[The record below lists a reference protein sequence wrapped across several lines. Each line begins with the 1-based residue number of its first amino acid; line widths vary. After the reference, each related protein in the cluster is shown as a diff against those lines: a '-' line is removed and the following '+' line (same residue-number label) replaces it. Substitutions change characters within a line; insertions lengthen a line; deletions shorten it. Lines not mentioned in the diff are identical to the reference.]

1 MKNTFDVIAETAIV
15 TIECGVAAG
24 MLGIALAGSKLSDLF
39 ARGGVKLVR
48 MAGDKAMRSAWLGD
62 EAKSRVENVMETIND
77 IAP

>member
-1 MKNTFDVIAETAIV
+1 MKNTFDVIAETAVV

-77 IAP
+77 VAL

>member
-1 MKNTFDVIAETAIV
+1 MKDTFDVIAETAIV

-62 EAKSRVENVMETIND
+62 EAKSRVENVMETINNV
-77 IAP
+77 AL

>member
-62 EAKSRVENVMETIND
+62 EAKSRVENVMETINNV
-77 IAP
+77 AP

>member
-1 MKNTFDVIAETAIV
+1 MKDTFDVIAETAVV

-48 MAGDKAMRSAWLGD
+48 RAGDRAMRSSWLGD
-62 EAKSRVENVMETIND
+62 DAKNRLSNIMSDINNV
-77 IAP
+77 AP

>member
-1 MKNTFDVIAETAIV
+1 MKDTFSVISETAIV

-24 MLGIALAGSKLSDLF
+24 MLGIALAGSKLSDLL

-62 EAKSRVENVMETIND
+62 EAKSRVENVMESINNVTL
-77 IAP
+77 

>member
-15 TIECGVAAG
+15 TIEGGVAAG

-62 EAKSRVENVMETIND
+62 EAKSRVENVMETINNV
-77 IAP
+77 AP

>member
-48 MAGDKAMRSAWLGD
+48 MACDKAMRSAWLGD
-62 EAKSRVENVMETIND
+62 EAKSRVENAMEMIND
-77 IAP
+77 VAP

>member
-1 MKNTFDVIAETAIV
+1 MKNTFGVIAETAIV

-62 EAKSRVENVMETIND
+62 
-77 IAP
+77 

>member
-15 TIECGVAAG
+15 TIKCGVAAG

-62 EAKSRVENVMETIND
+62 EAKSRVENVMETINNV
-77 IAP
+77 AP

>member
-1 MKNTFDVIAETAIV
+1 MKDTFDVIAETAIV

-48 MAGDKAMRSAWLGD
+48 MAGDKAMRSSWLGD
-62 EAKSRVENVMETIND
+62 EAKSRVENVMETINNV
-77 IAP
+77 AP

>member
-1 MKNTFDVIAETAIV
+1 MKDTFDVIAETAIV

-48 MAGDKAMRSAWLGD
+48 RAGDRAMRSSWLGD
-62 EAKSRVENVMETIND
+62 DAKSRVENVMETINNV
-77 IAP
+77 AP

>member
-1 MKNTFDVIAETAIV
+1 MKNTFDVISETAIV

-48 MAGDKAMRSAWLGD
+48 MAGDKAMQSAWLGD
-62 EAKSRVENVMETIND
+62 EAKSRVENVMETINNV
-77 IAP
+77 AQ

>member
-24 MLGIALAGSKLSDLF
+24 MLGIALAGSKLSGLF

-62 EAKSRVENVMETIND
+62 EAKSRVENVMETINNV
-77 IAP
+77 AL

>member
-77 IAP
+77 VAP

>member
-24 MLGIALAGSKLSDLF
+24 MMGIALAGSKLSDLF

-62 EAKSRVENVMETIND
+62 EAKSRVENVMEMIND
-77 IAP
+77 VAP

>member
-48 MAGDKAMRSAWLGD
+48 MAGDKATRSAWLGD

-77 IAP
+77 VAP

>member
-1 MKNTFDVIAETAIV
+1 MKNTFDVIAETAVV

-62 EAKSRVENVMETIND
+62 EAKSRVENVMEMIND
-77 IAP
+77 VAP

>member
-62 EAKSRVENVMETIND
+62 EAKSRVENVMETINNV
-77 IAP
+77 AL

>member
-1 MKNTFDVIAETAIV
+1 MKDTFDVIAETAVV

-62 EAKSRVENVMETIND
+62 DAKNRVSNVMEMIND
-77 IAP
+77 VAP

>member
-15 TIECGVAAG
+15 TIDCGVAAG
-24 MLGIALAGSKLSDLF
+24 MMGIALAGSKLSDLF

-62 EAKSRVENVMETIND
+62 EAKSRVENVMEMIND
-77 IAP
+77 VAP

>member
-1 MKNTFDVIAETAIV
+1 MKNTFDVIAETAVV

-62 EAKSRVENVMETIND
+62 EAKSRVENVMETINNV
-77 IAP
+77 AL

>member
-1 MKNTFDVIAETAIV
+1 MKTFDVIAETAVV

-62 EAKSRVENVMETIND
+62 EAKSRVENVMETINNV
-77 IAP
+77 AL

>member
-1 MKNTFDVIAETAIV
+1 MGNTFDVIAETAIV

-62 EAKSRVENVMETIND
+62 EAKSRVENVMEMIND
-77 IAP
+77 VAP

>member
-24 MLGIALAGSKLSDLF
+24 MLGIALAGDKLSDLF

-77 IAP
+77 VAP

>member
-1 MKNTFDVIAETAIV
+1 MKDTFDVIAETAVV

-48 MAGDKAMRSAWLGD
+48 RAGDRAMRSSWLGD
-62 EAKSRVENVMETIND
+62 DAKNRVSNVMEMIND
-77 IAP
+77 VAP

>member
-62 EAKSRVENVMETIND
+62 EAKSRVENVMETNNNV
-77 IAP
+77 AP

>member
-1 MKNTFDVIAETAIV
+1 MKDTFDVIAETAIV

-62 EAKSRVENVMETIND
+62 EAKSRVENVMETINNV
-77 IAP
+77 AP

>member
-62 EAKSRVENVMETIND
+62 EAKSRVENVMETINNVS
-77 IAP
+77 P

>member
-39 ARGGVKLVR
+39 ARGGVKLGR
-48 MAGDKAMRSAWLGD
+48 MACDKAMRSAWLGD
-62 EAKSRVENVMETIND
+62 EAKSRVENVMETINNV
-77 IAP
+77 AP

>member
-77 IAP
+77 VAL

>member
-1 MKNTFDVIAETAIV
+1 MKDTFDVIAETAIV

-39 ARGGVKLVR
+39 AQGGVKLVR

-62 EAKSRVENVMETIND
+62 EAKSRVENVMETINNV
-77 IAP
+77 AP

>member
-1 MKNTFDVIAETAIV
+1 MKDTFDVIAETAVV

-62 EAKSRVENVMETIND
+62 EAKSRVENVMETINNV
-77 IAP
+77 AP

>member
-24 MLGIALAGSKLSDLF
+24 MLGISLAGSKLSDLF
-39 ARGGVKLVR
+39 ARGGVKLVQ

-77 IAP
+77 VAP

>member
-1 MKNTFDVIAETAIV
+1 MKDTFSVISETALV

-48 MAGDKAMRSAWLGD
+48 MAGDRAMNSSWLGD
-62 EAKSRVENVMETIND
+62 DAKSRVGNIMSDINNV
-77 IAP
+77 AP

>member
-1 MKNTFDVIAETAIV
+1 MKDTFDVIAETALV

-62 EAKSRVENVMETIND
+62 EAKSRVENVMETINNV
-77 IAP
+77 AP

>member
-62 EAKSRVENVMETIND
+62 DAKSRVENVMETINNV
-77 IAP
+77 AP